1 MAHGDHDPKVLEQKK
16 IDSQFLGLPA
26 SKTKFA
32 MDLWVMEGK
41 LITTYFVIWFSFI
54 RLTMKTDLDRG
65 FLRFSLSQPLPQPPP
80 VVKIFPKLF
89 ISFSNYFALL
99 RF

>member
-41 LITTYFVIWFSFI
+41 LITRYFCHLVQFYSVDNENKS
-54 RLTMKTDLDRG
+54 RSRSMVYRSMKTG
-65 FLRFSLSQPLPQPPP
+65 
-80 VVKIFPKLF
+80 VLF
-89 ISFSNYFALL
+89 
-99 RF
+99 

>member
-32 MDLWVMEGK
+32 MDLSVMEGK
-41 LITTYFVIWFSFI
+41 LITIFCHLVQFYSVDNENRSRSRSMVYRSI
-54 RLTMKTDLDRG
+54 KTG
-65 FLRFSLSQPLPQPPP
+65 
-80 VVKIFPKLF
+80 VLF
-89 ISFSNYFALL
+89 
-99 RF
+99 